1 MITPFYTVYFANNT
15 LENLRKD
22 DETWKIRII
31 EPEFKERMFE
41 EK

>member
-1 MITPFYTVYFANNT
+1 MITPFHIEYFANNN
-15 LENLRKD
+15 LENFRKD